1 MSRTKFSIIRTSL
14 MAAATLIVGASAAN
28 AAGFY
33 IQEQS
38 VRGLGSAF
46 SGSTTTLNDA
56 STVYFNPAG
65 MTQLPGLQAQAGV
78 HVIIPDSKVKDT
90 GTTAGTAAGL
100 PLGGSAGNP
109 YDATPVPNGFVTYQA
124 TNNLWVGLGVT
135 APFGLASDY
144 GSTWFGRFDST
155 KTELAVIDVQP
166 TIAYKINDQW
176 SIGGGMNIQHASA
189 NLQNNVVLGA
199 GVEGNS
205 KLSGDDFGY
214 GYSLGIQYKPWESTT
229 FGLSY
234 KSEVHHELD
243 GDIEVK
249 LLSGATVAAATSGG
263 SAKLNTPDHLT
274 LGGAHK
280 VTDRL
285 TLQGQA
291 TWFGWSNFDQI
302 QAVRDSGAVASTV
315 QQNYQNTW
323 AFAVGAEYM
332 VNDAW
337 TVRGGLQFDE
347 TPTTDEFRTSRT
359 PDGDRTWVSLGATY
373 GLNDKIDL
381 DMAAT
386 YIDVEDGTIN
396 VARGNGTMTA
406 DTEGSVGIL
415 ALGMTYKF

>member
-1 MSRTKFSIIRTSL
+1 MSRNKFSMIRTGL
-14 MAAATLIVGASAAN
+14 MAAATVVVGASAAN

-100 PLGGSAGNP
+100 PLGGSSGNP

-124 TNNLWVGLGVT
+124 TNNLWLGLGVT

>member
-1 MSRTKFSIIRTSL
+1 MSRTKFSIIRTGL

-78 HVIIPDSKVKDT
+78 HVIIPDSKIKDT

>member
-1 MSRTKFSIIRTSL
+1 MSRTKFSIIRTGL

>member
-1 MSRTKFSIIRTSL
+1 MSRTKFSIIRTGL

-280 VTDRL
+280 ITDRL

>member
-1 MSRTKFSIIRTSL
+1 MSRTKFSIIRTGL
-14 MAAATLIVGASAAN
+14 MAAATLIVGASTAN

-280 VTDRL
+280 ITDRL

>member
-1 MSRTKFSIIRTSL
+1 MSRTKFSLIRTSL

-65 MTQLPGLQAQAGV
+65 MTQLQGLQAQAGV
-78 HVIIPDSKVKDT
+78 HVIIPYSNVQNT

-100 PLGGSAGNP
+100 PLGGTGGNP
-109 YDATPVPNGFVTYQA
+109 YDPTPVPNGFVTYQA

-214 GYSLGIQYKPWESTT
+214 GYSLGIQFKPWETTT
-229 FGLSY
+229 FGLNY
-234 KSEVHHELD
+234 KSEVHHDLD
-243 GDIEVK
+243 GDIEVTNFA
-249 LLSGATVAAATSGG
+249 GAPVAAVTSGG

-315 QQNYQNTW
+315 VQNYQNTW
-323 AFAVGAEYM
+323 AFAVGAEYL
-332 VNDAW
+332 VNDQW

-373 GLNDKIDL
+373 GFNEKIDL

-386 YIDVEDGTIN
+386 YIDVEDGTID
-396 VARGNGTMTA
+396 VARGNGRMTA
-406 DTEGSVGIL
+406 ETEGSVGIL